1 MTVSAAQIAN
11 PSLVVP
17 PKVATPDQAPIPGSA
32 PPAGA
37 GSITPPAVPPAG
49 DGITPVLPFGNGA
62 TPAGSI
68 SAANLPA
75 PIGDPSISNPGMIP
89 FAGIQP
95 LGGPGGDPFGAV
107 PALPAPAGSASPNVN
122 LQNTAI
128 LSDPNAPSI
137 SDSTAALAAKF
148 GNAPA
153 AVSGVAAP
161 GAISAGV
168 APGDRTAMLSSL
180 LNNFDTQQ
188 AARDNTSVTALGRS
202 DAALGRLGSGMTS
215 QAIDQIGRQSAA
227 DKVQYRDQ
235 LAQDTIDKQIADA
248 QQQQG
253 FNYGVNRDNQ
263 AAATAAGEF
272 NSGVSRGNQQAGTA
286 AQQWASTFGNNV
298 AGQNYDQSQ
307 NALAALK
314 GERAYQ
320 DTTAQ
325 NTIDN
330 SANAA
335 KLKEQFGNDAFS
347 QALAQF
353 QAGNVNNPTSV
364 YQGAAGDLSG
374 QSNQTMAALAQY
386 LQSLG
391 YNQQQKAA

>member
-1 MTVSAAQIAN
+1 
-11 PSLVVP
+11 
-17 PKVATPDQAPIPGSA
+17 
-32 PPAGA
+32 
-37 GSITPPAVPPAG
+37 
-49 DGITPVLPFGNGA
+49 
-62 TPAGSI
+62 
-68 SAANLPA
+68 
-75 PIGDPSISNPGMIP
+75 MIP

>member
-1 MTVSAAQIAN
+1 
-11 PSLVVP
+11 
-17 PKVATPDQAPIPGSA
+17 
-32 PPAGA
+32 
-37 GSITPPAVPPAG
+37 
-49 DGITPVLPFGNGA
+49 
-62 TPAGSI
+62 
-68 SAANLPA
+68 
-75 PIGDPSISNPGMIP
+75 
-89 FAGIQP
+89 
-95 LGGPGGDPFGAV
+95 
-107 PALPAPAGSASPNVN
+107 
-122 LQNTAI
+122 
-128 LSDPNAPSI
+128 
-137 SDSTAALAAKF
+137 
-148 GNAPA
+148 
-153 AVSGVAAP
+153 
-161 GAISAGV
+161 
-168 APGDRTAMLSSL
+168 MLSSL